1 MPYKVLHECFE
12 ISCPCRRVADRRTDG
27 AVSDLNPPDR
37 ASTKPALSA
46 AEVGAMNPWS
56 CKNRPPACNR
66 RQEHSEV
73 SRPHENRPQRT
84 GSVSMF
90 EFGLCGR
97 CGGRLRFLLYSYTI
111 KPRNMLPVK
120 FFLKKSIAVRHCSH
134 IYAF

>member
-1 MPYKVLHECFE
+1 MSVSKLVVHA
-12 ISCPCRRVADRRTDG
+12 VADRRTDG
-27 AVSDLNPPDR
+27 AVSDLNPPNR
-37 ASTKPALSA
+37 VSTKPALSA

-90 EFGLCGR
+90 EFGL
-97 CGGRLRFLLYSYTI
+97 LLGIWEGESAEHFFYCVTI
-111 KPRNMLPVK
+111 LTHV
-120 FFLKKSIAVRHCSH
+120 
-134 IYAF
+134 